1 MARRKAERDIET
13 YAHTDKERVNNPP
26 VGLVTP
32 DTDRDAGRRTYAHD
46 PHLDPQLSWAG
57 KAEHTSFEVP
67 TVSLHVHERI
77 DPRTVIETVRK
88 RNGSA
93 PQMSLFAAPDENPP
107 LRQAIEFYR
116 HRHNWTNRL
125 IAGDSLLVMNSLIEK
140 EGLGGQVQ
148 TVYLDPP
155 YGIRYGS
162 NFQPFVNRREV
173 TDGKDEDLTSEPEQI
188 RAFRDT
194 WELGIHSYLAYLR
207 DRLLLARG
215 LLHESGSCFVQI
227 GDENVHRV
235 GMVMDEVFGAE
246 NRVATISYA
255 TSGSSSANTLPQVA
269 DYLLWYAKDKP
280 RVKYRRLYEPLNR
293 AEVIESF
300 SWHVMVELP
309 NGQRRK
315 PTPEECFAPD
325 TYLPDG
331 ARIYARMPLD
341 SQGVSTTGLSEPY
354 EWNGRVFHCGK
365 DRHWA
370 ISTKGRDRLAELDRL
385 EALEGQ
391 DSLRWKRY
399 EDEVPGRPIN
409 NIWAAPMSPTDK
421 QYIVETAI
429 KGIQRCILMTTDP
442 GDLVFDP
449 TCGSGTTAYVAEQWG
464 RRWITCDT
472 SRVAIA
478 IARQRLMTASYDYY
492 ELAHPDE
499 GVGAGFRYRSVA
511 TVSARTLGYDEPP
524 NETLLYDQPHSDRR
538 KARVTGP
545 FTVEAVPAPVV
556 TSVDEIVDP
565 HPGPRIESGAGS
577 LPKGEGERGGGSF
590 PEGDRDGAAKN
601 PLPLGE
607 GGRRPGEGKRATPA
621 LAPHLLA
628 LARKLRQ
635 EQTNAEQ
642 LLWRVLRNR
651 QFGGLKFRRQYPVA
665 PYVLDF
671 YCHEAR
677 LAIEVDGG
685 QHNGPDKERRDTE
698 RTAYLGRQGI
708 TVLRYWNHEVLQE
721 TEAVLERLHDAL
733 TPALSQREREKEGGT
748 LSQREK
754 SEEGPQGLRMNVAAD
769 LSIARSGETL
779 RQSDWRDELLKT
791 GIRGKAGQR
800 ISFARLEPL
809 PGTRWLHAEGE
820 THPDAAGADHVR
832 EPATAYAPI
841 PLVVSFGPN
850 HAPLEQRQV
859 SRAIEEAQSL
869 VPKPKIIVFAAF
881 QFDPEAAKDI
891 DETQWPGVTLL
902 KAQMNADL
910 LTDDLKKKR
919 SSNESF
925 WLIGQPDV
933 EVSSFEFLVFGEGQ
947 RRIGEYG
954 AFKKLSGLDRLE
966 EINRLDWQALFFYA
980 LLSQGRDVW
989 HYLADTQG
997 WDFDSGQ
1004 YRGGPGQKHG
1014 RGVPAV
1020 SWNSP
1025 RLVGGIGDVADD
1037 LGAFGI
1043 SDLAGC
1049 RRVVERLRGDRQVIG
1064 RLAKIA
1070 EALNFPIK
1078 PHTQNYLLKTKNL
1091 HSAAVRG
1098 FDYYNTKTGN
1108 VESGG
1113 SDRIALWMLD
1123 PDYDGRSLFPRQ
1135 VFFPMA
1141 GGNDGWAK
1149 LARHLRAEIDE
1160 GRMEAYRGTVSLPF
1174 EAGAHGRA
1182 AVKIVDDR
1190 GIESLKIVE
1199 VG

>member
-1 MARRKAERDIET
+1 MARRKAGRDIET

-32 DTDRDAGRRTYAHD
+32 ETDRDAGRRTYVHD

-77 DPRTVIETVRK
+77 DPRTIVESVRK
-88 RNGSA
+88 HNGA
-93 PQMSLFAAPDENPP
+93 EPQMSLFAAPAQNPP
-107 LRQAIEFYR
+107 LHQAIEFYQ

-173 TDGKDEDLTSEPEQI
+173 TDGKDEDLTGEPEQI

-207 DRLLLARG
+207 DRLLLARE

-235 GMVMDEVFGAE
+235 GVVMDEIFGAD

-255 TSGSSSANTLPQVA
+255 TTGGSSANTLPQVA
-269 DYLLWYAKDKP
+269 DYLLWYAKD
-280 RVKYRRLYEPLNR
+280 RQRAKYRQLYEPLTR
-293 AEVIESF
+293 AEKIEFF
-300 SWHVMVELP
+300 SWHAMVELP
-309 NGQRRK
+309 DGQCRK
-315 PTPEECFAPD
+315 PTPEECFDPD
-325 TYLPDG
+325 RRLPKE
-331 ARIYARMPLD
+331 ARIYRRMPL
-341 SQGVSTTGLSEPY
+341 SSRGLSATGRSDPY
-354 EWNGRVFHCGK
+354 EWVGRVFRSPADQQWRVSKEGM
-365 DRHWA
+365 
-370 ISTKGRDRLAELDRL
+370 DRLAELGRL

-391 DSLRWKRY
+391 TSLMWKLY
-399 EDEVPGRPIN
+399 EDEVPGRRIN
-409 NIWAAPMSPTDK
+409 NIWAAPMSPKDK
-421 QYIVETAI
+421 HYVVETATSA
-429 KGIQRCILMTTDP
+429 IQRAILMTTDP

-472 SRVAIA
+472 SRVAVT
-478 IARQRLMTASYDYY
+478 IARQRLMTAGYDYY

-524 NETLLYDQPHSDRR
+524 NETMLYDQPYTDRK

-556 TSVDEIVDP
+556 KAIDEIVDP
-565 HPGPRIESGAGS
+565 HPGP
-577 LPKGEGERGGGSF
+577 LPGGEGDKDGVKNPLSLE
-590 PEGDRDGAAKN
+590 EGDKDGVKN

-607 GGRRPGEGKRATPA
+607 GGRRPGEGKKTTPA
-621 LAPHLLA
+621 LDPQLLA

-635 EQTNAEQ
+635 EQTDAEQ
-642 LLWRVLRNR
+642 LLWHLLRNR
-651 QFGGLKFRRQYPVA
+651 QFGGVKFRRQYPVA

-685 QHNGPDKERRDTE
+685 QHNEPDRERRDAE
-698 RTAYLGRQGI
+698 RVAHLGAQGI
-708 TVLRYWNHEVLQE
+708 TVIRFWNHEVLQE
-721 TEAVLERLHDAL
+721 TEAVLEQLHDAL
-733 TPALSQREREKEGGT
+733 APALTPT
-748 LSQREK
+748 LSQGEREQ
-754 SEEGPQGLRMNVAAD
+754 EVQMRAD
-769 LSIARSGETL
+769 LSVAHSGETL
-779 RQSDWRDELLKT
+779 RQGDWRDELLKT

-820 THPDAAGADHVR
+820 TRPDSDGADHVR
-832 EPATAYAPI
+832 EPATAYTSM
-841 PLVVSFGPN
+841 PLVVSFGPD

-859 SRAIEEAQSL
+859 ARAIEEAQSL
-869 VPKPKIIVFAAF
+869 VPKRTIIVFAAF

-891 DETQWPGVTLL
+891 DETHWPGVTLL

-919 SSNESF
+919 TSNESF

-933 EVSSFEFLVFGEGQ
+933 EVK
-947 RRIGEYG
+947 R
-954 AFKKLSGLDRLE
+954 
-966 EINRLDWQALFFYA
+966 
-980 LLSQGRDVW
+980 
-989 HYLADTQG
+989 
-997 WDFDSGQ
+997 
-1004 YRGGPGQKHG
+1004 
-1014 RGVPAV
+1014 
-1020 SWNSP
+1020 
-1025 RLVGGIGDVADD
+1025 
-1037 LGAFGI
+1037 
-1043 SDLAGC
+1043 
-1049 RRVVERLRGDRQVIG
+1049 
-1064 RLAKIA
+1064 IA
-1070 EALNFPIK
+1070 EGEDEGKYRISV
-1078 PHTQNYLLKTKNL
+1078 Q
-1091 HSAAVRG
+1091 G

-1113 SDRIALWMLD
+1113 ADRIALWMLD

-1141 GGNDGWAK
+1141 GANDGWAK

-1160 GRMEAYRGTVSLPF
+1160 SRMEAYRGTVSLPF